1 MVIHAAGLIKARD
14 RAAFHAGNVGGTEK
28 LVAALNGCAAPKRLI
43 LVSSMVAREPALSA
57 YAEAKRDGETAL
69 GQLRHGT
76 WCIVRPC
83 AIYGPWDRETL
94 AIFQAAVR
102 GIFPMAGQRRG
113 RVALI
118 HAADAAR
125 AVVALCGET
134 DSGRIFELTDR
145 RADGYRWDEIAAA
158 AELAVG
164 KRVRK
169 LPLPAPAVRVAAFVN
184 AAVALLFGRTPIL
197 TPGKA
202 REILHADWSSAADRQ
217 PAPDVWRARIGLGDG
232 FRDTAQW
239 YRERGW
245 LARPGLE

>member
-1 MVIHAAGLIKARD
+1 VIHAAGLIKARH

-28 LVAALNGCAAPKRLI
+28 LVAALNDCAVPKRLI

-57 YAEAKRDGETAL
+57 YAETKRAGETAL
-69 GQLRHGT
+69 AQLRHGR
-76 WCIVRPC
+76 WCVVRPC
-83 AIYGPWDRETL
+83 AVYGPWDRETL
-94 AIFQAAVR
+94 AIFQAAAR
-102 GIFPMAGQRRG
+102 GIFPMAGPRQG

-125 AVVALCGET
+125 AVVALCSET

-145 RADGYRWDEIAAA
+145 RTDGYRWDEIAAA
-158 AELAVG
+158 AEQAVG
-164 KRVRK
+164 TRVRQ
-169 LPLPAPAVRVAAFVN
+169 LLLPAPAVRGAAFVN
-184 AAVALLFGRTPIL
+184 AAVARLIGRTPIL

-202 REILHADWSSAADRQ
+202 REILHADWGSAAERQ
-217 PAPDVWRARIGLGDG
+217 PSPDLWRARIGLGDG

-245 LARPGLE
+245 LSRQGQE